1 MRALLCCALT
11 AVLLAVGCSS
21 DDNDPEVAGVEIERD
36 DPTTTSSTVRR
47 STTTS
52 TTDGA
57 SLGGATTTTTPVTTT
72 TTVARR
78 PAPPPPPPPP
88 PTTTTTPPP
97 PPPTVGPAQPGA
109 VQGTLLVP
117 EGSRARLFLV
127 DTNGDAVVG
136 SDELP
141 SSGEFSFGDVAPGD
155 YRVDTSTVASDGA
168 TSEDRGVPFQLGQAT
183 TVRLTCDPRCAPA

>member
-47 STTTS
+47 STKTS

-88 PTTTTTPPP
+88 TTTTTAPP

-168 TSEDRGVPFQLGQAT
+168 TSEDRGVPFQVGQAT